1 MTSIV
6 SSSPTFPLSLE
17 LSGGGG
23 LIDTGATSI
32 EEDEVEEDRET
43 EASSRPEE
51 STSGVTDDDDEDD
64 EDDDEDDDDKGK
76 GKGKGKD
83 DVGPNPTEPPILEC
97 TSPSTNPILGPS
109 FDDTFIDFH

>member
-1 MTSIV
+1 VTSIV

-23 LIDTGATSI
+23 LIDTGTMST
-32 EEDEVEEDRET
+32 EEDEVEQDIET
-43 EASSRPEE
+43 EASLRPEE
-51 STSGVTDDDDEDD
+51 STSGVTDEENDE
-64 EDDDEDDDDKGK
+64 EDDDDK

-109 FDDTFIDFH
+109 FDDTFINFH

>member
-6 SSSPTFPLSLE
+6 SSSPTSPLLLE

-23 LIDTGATSI
+23 LIDTGTMSI

-43 EASSRPEE
+43 EASSHPEE
-51 STSGVTDDDDEDD
+51 STSSMTDEDKDDED
-64 EDDDEDDDDKGK
+64 K

-83 DVGPNPTEPPILEC
+83 DVGPNPTKPPILEC
-97 TSPSTNPILGPS
+97 TLPSINPILGPS
-109 FDDTFIDFH
+109 FDDTFINFH

>member
-1 MTSIV
+1 VTSIV

-23 LIDTGATSI
+23 LIDTGAMST
-32 EEDEVEEDRET
+32 EEDEVEQDIET

-51 STSGVTDDDDEDD
+51 STSGVTDEEDD
-64 EDDDEDDDDKGK
+64 EEDDDDK

-109 FDDTFIDFH
+109 FDDTFINFH

>member
-23 LIDTGATSI
+23 LIDTGARST
-32 EEDEVEEDRET
+32 EEDEVEQDIET

-51 STSGVTDDDDEDD
+51 STSGVTDEEDD
-64 EDDDEDDDDKGK
+64 EEDDDDK

-109 FDDTFIDFH
+109 FDDTFINFH

>member
-6 SSSPTFPLSLE
+6 SSSPTFPLSLK

-23 LIDTGATSI
+23 LIDTGTMST
-32 EEDEVEEDRET
+32 EEDEVEQDIET
-43 EASSRPEE
+43 EASSHPEE
-51 STSGVTDDDDEDD
+51 STSGVTDEEDD
-64 EDDDEDDDDKGK
+64 EEDDDDK

-97 TSPSTNPILGPS
+97 MSPSTNPILGPS
-109 FDDTFIDFH
+109 FDDTFINFH